1 MVGLRVC
8 ARSKLLM
15 TEIPVELEE
24 EMQAS
29 VMVEAFVTQLQVRND
44 TTTRTRTP
52 ESLSEHTR

>member
-1 MVGLRVC
+1 MC

-24 EMQAS
+24 DMQAS

-44 TTTRTRTP
+44 TTTRTHTHESSP
-52 ESLSEHTR
+52 FHSLSEHTR